1 MADRT
6 PPEAKS
12 QDEPAAPRFHL
23 HGWKEPVVI
32 GTALLAAAAGL
43 GQFGAVAALGDV
55 AKHFGHITH
64 GATIAEQAGLSGTK
78 LGIGLAVLRLASLG
92 GLPLAGLADRFGRR
106 RMLLATCA
114 VGLALTAVSAVSPT
128 YWWFVAI
135 FALGRPMLSAT
146 SGLAQVTAAE
156 QTATPQR
163 AKAVAL
169 IAAGYGIGSGII
181 AIVHS
186 LGEHTLGFRGVVL
199 LALVPLIALPFIARL
214 VVEPDRF
221 KLEAT
226 ASEHPLPVLGAVGR
240 PFRNRLLIVSALTFA
255 LSVVTGPANSFFFLY
270 AENVL
275 HFSGGTTALLVASAG
290 ITGLGG
296 LLLGRLLADR
306 IGRRPTS
313 CGAMIAMALCGM
325 LTYSGSGLAAVIGY
339 LLAILAASSFAPAA
353 GALTN
358 ELFPTSVRASVIG
371 WEIAAGVFGATAGLL
386 AFGAVADVDNHFG
399 LAAVIVFA
407 ATIPATALFA
417 LLPETLGKE
426 PEDLWP
432 TAG

>member
-1 MADRT
+1 MADRARS
-6 PPEAKS
+6 EAGS
-12 QDEPAAPRFHL
+12 QNDVGRPRLQL
-23 HGWKEPVVI
+23 HGWREPAVV

-92 GLPLAGLADRFGRR
+92 GLPLAGLADKFGRR
-106 RMLLATCA
+106 RVLLTTCA
-114 VGLALTAVSAVSPT
+114 IGLALTAVSAVSPT

-135 FALGRPMLSAT
+135 FALGRPLLSAT
-146 SGLAQVTAAE
+146 SGVAQVAAAE
-156 QTATPQR
+156 QTPTAQR

-169 IAAGYGIGSGII
+169 IAAGYGIGSGVI

-186 LGEHTLGFRGVVL
+186 LGENTLGFRGVVL
-199 LALVPLIALPFIARL
+199 LALVPLAALPFISRA

-221 KLEAT
+221 KIQAAAT
-226 ASEHPLPVLGAVGR
+226 QHPIPVLGAVGPLYR
-240 PFRNRLLIVSALTFA
+240 RRLIIVSALTFA

-270 AENVL
+270 AQNVL
-275 HFSGGTTALLVASAG
+275 HFEGGTTALLVTAAG
-290 ITGLGG
+290 VTGLVG
-296 LLLGRLLADR
+296 LLLGRFLADR

-313 CGAMIAMALCGM
+313 AAAMIAMALCGM
-325 LTYSGSGLAAVIGY
+325 LTYSGSALGAIIGY
-339 LLAILAASSFAPAA
+339 LLAILSASTFAPAA
-353 GALTN
+353 GALIN
-358 ELFPTSVRASVIG
+358 ELFPTAVRASVIG

-386 AFGAVADVDNHFG
+386 AFGAVADVGNRFG
-399 LAAVIVFA
+399 LAAVIVFS

-417 LLPETLGKE
+417 LLPETRSSE
-426 PEDLWP
+426 PEDLWSA
-432 TAG
+432 TT